1 MQNIILSQSHDNFR
15 QLVLFVA
22 FTAVFTLIFAH
33 VAASMIKYY
42 FVEDHFWFIEDILK
56 EVVVPIIAAIISAGL
71 CCWSIYSIAAQ
82 MVESD
87 KVCRSTGKIAYYQLK
102 KDGSLIV
109 AEKKSDAPD
118 WLADSVETKIIS
130 ENKSTYQIQFKD
142 QFARIEKKNV
152 E

>member
-15 QLVLFVA
+15 QLVLCVA
-22 FTAVFTLIFAH
+22 LTAVLTLLFVH
-33 VAASMIKYY
+33 VATSMIKYY
-42 FVEDHFWFIEDILK
+42 FIEDHFYFIEDILK
-56 EVVVPIIAAIISAGL
+56 EVVAPIIAAIVSAGL

-87 KVCRSTGKIAYYQLK
+87 KVCQSTGKIAYYQLK

-118 WLADSVETKIIS
+118 WLVDEVDTKIVS
-130 ENKSTYQIQFKD
+130 ENKTSYQVQFKD
-142 QFARIEKKNV
+142 EFSRIQKKNV